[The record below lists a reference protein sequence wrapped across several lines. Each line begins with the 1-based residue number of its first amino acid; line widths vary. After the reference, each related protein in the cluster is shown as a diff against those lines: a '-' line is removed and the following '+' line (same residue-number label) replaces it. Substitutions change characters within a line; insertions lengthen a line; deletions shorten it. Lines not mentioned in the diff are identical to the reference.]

1 MHRDDLPTP
10 RRLIPRA
17 TSLHTK
23 LVLALAILVTLV
35 AAGSA
40 FVLIERERERRFQDL
55 EGRAGRIADLFSR
68 TAAYPLWNVDRAA
81 IDGQLA
87 ALAPNPD
94 VAQFSVTAVGY
105 GTVSEVNKLPVK
117 DLVNPIV
124 RVQPIEYTPPGA
136 LKPQKIGE
144 VRVVLTRAAVS
155 YTHLT
160 LPTNREV

>member
-1 MHRDDLPTP
+1 MPLPI
-10 RRLIPRA
+10 RLIPQA
-17 TSLHTK
+17 TRLHTK
-23 LVLALAILVTLV
+23 LVLALAILVALV

-40 FVLIERERERRFQDL
+40 YVLIERERERRLVEL
-55 EGRAGRIADLFSR
+55 EGRAARIADLFSR
-68 TAAYPLWNVDRAA
+68 SLAYPLWNVDRAA

-117 DLVNPIV
+117 DLVNP
-124 RVQPIEYTPPGA
+124 
-136 LKPQKIGE
+136 
-144 VRVVLTRAAVS
+144 VS